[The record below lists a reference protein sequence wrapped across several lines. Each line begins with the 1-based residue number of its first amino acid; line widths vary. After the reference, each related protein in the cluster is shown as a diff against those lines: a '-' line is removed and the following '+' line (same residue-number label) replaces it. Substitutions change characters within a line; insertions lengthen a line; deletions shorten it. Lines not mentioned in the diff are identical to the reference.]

1 MTDLARI
8 EHLGYSQAFFHL
20 KPEEDGSVAFTYY
33 TFDVRWPREF
43 LSYWDL
49 IGLRR
54 RSEKPFLCDVRLL
67 YIDEEMFEWPDFEAV
82 RDASGLISFNP
93 QQFLDVITFFE
104 KLVDVQPANLSL
116 THFRLMSAEALTSLH
131 CPQFMIDE
139 MVGCCYYY
147 LPAKGLQE
155 DESINMICFPRWS
168 LQYGMH
174 QRSSL
179 SFATFSRHQLEDVQF
194 DPFDGHGLGT
204 VTFDRAALQ
213 EFVFLLK
220 EHSYETFARRNSG

>member
-1 MTDLARI
+1 MPNLARI

-20 KPEEDGSVAFTYY
+20 KPEEDKSRAFSYY
-33 TFDVRWPREF
+33 TFDVPWHREF
-43 LSYWDL
+43 LSEWDL

-54 RSEKPFLCDVRLL
+54 RSEKPFLYDVRLL

-93 QQFLDVITFFE
+93 QQYLDVITFFE
-104 KLVDVQPANLSL
+104 KLVDVQPAKLSL
-116 THFRLMSAEALTSLH
+116 THFRLMSIEALTSLH

-147 LPAKGLQE
+147 LPTEGLQE

-168 LQYGMH
+168 LQHGMY

-179 SFATFSRHQLEDVQF
+179 SFATFSRYQLEDVRF
-194 DPFDGHGLGT
+194 DPFDAHGPGT
-204 VTFDRAALQ
+204 ITFDQPALQ

-220 EHSYETFARRNSG
+220 EHAYRNVAHDSR